1 MFLIGGPL
9 SPSAA
14 FCNVQTCIQQQIDWV
29 TDAILNLRATGK
41 STMEPT
47 AEREEEWVQHHDE
60 VANATLMVTV
70 DSWYMG
76 ANIEGKQ
83 RRLLSYIGG
92 AHVYKE
98 FCDEIQA
105 SGYQGFSLA

>member
-1 MFLIGGPL
+1 MG
-9 SPSAA
+9 SEM
-14 FCNVQTCIQQQIDWV
+14 CIRD
-29 TDAILNLRATGK
+29 R
-41 STMEPT
+41 
-47 AEREEEWVQHHDE
+47 REEEWVQHHDE

-92 AHVYKE
+92 AHVYRE
-98 FCDEIQA
+98 LCEEIQA
-105 SGYQGFSLA
+105 NGYPGFRLA